1 LLQQKVTVGIN
12 KSNARKL
19 QRLAAKNNMDVTG
32 MTKKIV
38 SGYLKGK

>member
-1 LLQQKVTVGIN
+1 LLQQKVTVELN

-19 QRLAAKNNMDVTG
+19 QRLAAKNNMDVTE

-38 SGYLKGK
+38 SRYLKGK